1 MQPPDRGTPGAQ
13 SVPGADTRSTDYGS
27 DVQATESHSASTAF
41 APATG
46 ERVKRI
52 AIIVAVCFVLA
63 FAVVRTVRF
72 VGAHN
77 LAKASERSL
86 AEPRLVDL
94 ITAKPMPSTQE
105 LTLPGQTAAWYTSTI
120 FARVN
125 GFVGKWIA
133 DIGDRVHKGQIL
145 ATIETPELDAQL
157 AAAQAQLRASEAQ
170 LVTRQSELELAR
182 TTNERWRDSPKGVVS
197 DQEREEKRADY
208 QTAAARMKA
217 AEAQVALD
225 KAHVA
230 QYAAMAEFKTVVA
243 PSSNTIAERRI
254 DIGNLVTA
262 GSAASTT
269 PLYQVTQNVPL
280 RVYVEVPQNVVGDVT
295 RPGQAV
301 EVRSE
306 GPDRVSLAATVAR
319 SAGAVNAQARTVR
332 VEVDVPDAPAALLP
346 GMYVKVA
353 FKLTPRGLVQVPAA
367 ALVFRSDGPYVALVD
382 DHSKVQFRKVV
393 IARDDGNVLELG
405 AGAAPGDRLALNI
418 SSQIKDGDL
427 VRINSADTPGA
438 QRLAG
443 GH

>member
-1 MQPPDRGTPGAQ
+1 MRPPDRGAPDPAPGAE
-13 SVPGADTRSTDYGS
+13 TRSTDYGS
-27 DVQATESHSASTAF
+27 DVQATESRSASTAF
-41 APATG
+41 APVTG

-52 AIIVAVCFVLA
+52 ALIVAVCFVLA

-72 VGAHN
+72 IGAHN
-77 LAKASERSL
+77 LAQATARAL

-94 ITAKPMPSTQE
+94 VTAKPVQPTQE
-105 LTLPGQTAAWYTSTI
+105 LTLPGQTAAWYSSTI

-125 GFVGKWIA
+125 GYVGKWIA
-133 DIGDRVHKGQIL
+133 DIGDRVHKGQVL
-145 ATIETPELDAQL
+145 ATIETPDLDAQL
-157 AAAQAQLRASEAQ
+157 AAARAELRAADAQ

-182 TTNERWRDSPKGVVS
+182 TTNARWRDSPQGVVS
-197 DQEREEKRADY
+197 EQEREEKRADFE
-208 QTAAARMKA
+208 TAAARVQA

-225 KAHVA
+225 KARVG
-230 QYAAMAEFKTVVA
+230 QYAAMFEYKTVVA
-243 PSSNTIAERRI
+243 PFDGVIAERRI

-262 GSAASTT
+262 GSTASTT

-280 RVYVEVPQNVVGDVT
+280 RVYVDVPQNVVGDVT

-301 EVRSE
+301 EVLSE

-332 VEVDVPDAPAALLP
+332 VEVDVPNTPQALLP

-353 FKLTPRGLVQVPAA
+353 FKLAPRGLVQVPAA
-367 ALVFRSDGPYVALVD
+367 AIVFRSDGPYVALVD
-382 DHSKVQFRKVV
+382 DNSKVQFRKVV

-405 AGAAPGDRLALNI
+405 SGAAPGDRLALNI

-427 VRINSADTPGA
+427 VRVNSADTPGSA
-438 QRLAG
+438 RLAG